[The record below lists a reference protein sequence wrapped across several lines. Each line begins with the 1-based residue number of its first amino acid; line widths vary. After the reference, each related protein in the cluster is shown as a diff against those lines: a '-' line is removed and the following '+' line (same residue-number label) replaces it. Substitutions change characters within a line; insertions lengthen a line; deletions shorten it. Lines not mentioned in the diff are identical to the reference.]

1 MGVLLQGFFFGPGR
15 IAGVPSPLDGDRT
28 IPFWWDHLAAQANDL
43 RRVGFSA
50 IWLPPPLKGASGS
63 FSSGY
68 DVFDDYDLGDKHQK
82 GTIPTRYGTREQLE
96 RCVAIM
102 RANGMDVYADLVEN
116 QRDGD
121 DGHFNFEYIDA
132 FGHPGKG
139 RFAKGPG
146 DFHPHVPGDPGV
158 FSDIFQFGRDLA
170 PINGVPKNHCAD
182 GLVSAADWL
191 TRALDVQG
199 FRLDNTKG
207 VSTIFMLR
215 LLSHGAMANMF
226 AVGEFDDGN
235 VTLIENWANTMQHR
249 ASSFDYPLHFV
260 LKDMCNNPDGFDMA
274 SLDHAGLT
282 RIDPLGAVT
291 FVENHDTDRGGSGG
305 PVVRNKLLGYAYILT
320 SEGYP
325 CVFYRDYSRDKNL
338 LRVER

>member
-139 RFAKGPG
+139 RFAKGPAISIHMCRG
-146 DFHPHVPGDPGV
+146 IPGCSRT
-158 FSDIFQFGRDLA
+158 FS
-170 PINGVPKNHCAD
+170 N
-182 GLVSAADWL
+182 
-191 TRALDVQG
+191 
-199 FRLDNTKG
+199 
-207 VSTIFMLR
+207 
-215 LLSHGAMANMF
+215 
-226 AVGEFDDGN
+226 
-235 VTLIENWANTMQHR
+235 
-249 ASSFDYPLHFV
+249 
-260 LKDMCNNPDGFDMA
+260 
-274 SLDHAGLT
+274 
-282 RIDPLGAVT
+282 LGAI
-291 FVENHDTDRGGSGG
+291 
-305 PVVRNKLLGYAYILT
+305 LLPSMACRRITVPTGW
-320 SEGYP
+320 
-325 CVFYRDYSRDKNL
+325 
-338 LRVER
+338 